1 MTGIILIPCQEEKN
15 LTYKE
20 IRKNEEVRAY
30 LKKGNENLGVL
41 GYTDHSEVHCV
52 LVAERAAYILKKLD
66 YTEHDIELAKIAGMM
81 HDIGKLKLSEYL
93 YGRNSGELSVEE
105 MKYMRMHSKISF
117 DVLKNYDYSDNIMKV
132 VLYHH
137 ECYDGSGY
145 PDNLKGT
152 DIPLGAR
159 ILKVTDEFA
168 ALISE
173 RPYRKAFDIDT
184 AVNILIEEIK
194 NLDMRVFIEFQR
206 MIHEEE
212 TFEIIRNSKVDL
224 ENLSL
229 EDILSFAD

>member
-1 MTGIILIPCQEEKN
+1 MKNNNNELIDYMINDFKSGIKHGVLVAN
-15 LTYKE
+15 LTY
-20 IRKNEEVRAY
+20 
-30 LKKGNENLGVL
+30 
-41 GYTDHSEVHCV
+41 
-52 LVAERAAYILKKLD
+52 
-66 YTEHDIELAKIAGMM
+66 ELAQMCGLSKDEAYELKIAAMV
-81 HDIGKLKLSEYL
+81 HDVGKLKLSEYL
-93 YGRNSGELSVEE
+93 YGRTDEALPEDE
-105 MKYMRMHSKISF
+105 KQYMSMHSKISY
-117 DVLKNYDYSDNIMKV
+117 DLLKKYDYSDNIMRV

-194 NLDMRVFIEFQR
+194 NLDMKVFIEFQR

-212 TFEIIRNSKVDL
+212 TFEIIRNSKIDL
-224 ENLSL
+224 DSLTL

>member
-1 MTGIILIPCQEEKN
+1 MNNIEIKDNELGEYIVNDFKSGIEHGI
-15 LTYKE
+15 
-20 IRKNEEVRAY
+20 
-30 LKKGNENLGVL
+30 
-41 GYTDHSEVHCV
+41 
-52 LVAERAAYILKKLD
+52 LVANLAYTLAIRLGLSKED
-66 YTEHDIELAKIAGMM
+66 AYELRVAGMM

-93 YGRNSGELSVEE
+93 YGRNSVELSVEE

-117 DVLKNYDYSDNIMKV
+117 DVLKNYHYSDNIMKV
-132 VLYHH
+132 VLWHH

-159 ILKVTDEFA
+159 ILKVADEFA
-168 ALISE
+168 ALISD

-184 AVNILIEEIK
+184 AVDILIEEIK

-212 TFEIIRNSKVDL
+212 TLELIRNSKIELDD
-224 ENLSL
+224 LSL